1 MFTNSYS
8 NNWGTYQYP
17 NKKTTTTETIE
28 YDEAGQVKKRVVV
41 TVTEDVVRGWNY
53 PVTISNAS

>member
-28 YDEAGQVKKRVVV
+28 YDASGNVTKRVVV
-41 TVTEDVVRGWNY
+41 TVTEDGGWGWTN
-53 PVTISNAS
+53 PVHVSYAS